1 MMIELELEEISS
13 KHKSQLRNLEMQLTA
28 SRDTESD
35 LRHEYDMVTKDK
47 EELETRCGDLED
59 ELMKE
64 NEKKNQEEASDAQ
77 VEIEKMKKAL
87 QTEKILKQQA
97 VNKLAQVMNAK
108 ENLPKTGKAASK
120 ASSAELRKKEKENRK
135 LQLDLNN
142 EKEKFNQMVAK
153 YQKDLQDLQATL
165 YEESQ
170 SRLKLSMEL
179 DTKESELENL
189 ELKWPMLIWTLPAS
203 VRVR

>member
-1 MMIELELEEISS
+1 MIS
-13 KHKSQLRNLEMQLTA
+13 KTKVLLYFDDIRIQKQLVGSIGTYGYV
-28 SRDTESD
+28 SRVSLL
-35 LRHEYDMVTKDK
+35 LRLKHFVLFFSPLILDK

-59 ELMKE
+59 ELMKV

-120 ASSAELRKKEKENRK
+120 AVSTELKKKEKENRK

-153 YQKDLQDLQATL
+153 YQKDLQDLQ
-165 YEESQ
+165 
-170 SRLKLSMEL
+170 
-179 DTKESELENL
+179 
-189 ELKWPMLIWTLPAS
+189 
-203 VRVR
+203 VRGFF